1 MNLHSALPDSRSPAA
16 GSSGWKSASRK
27 LPVSGSPRGGLR
39 KSGFTLIEVML
50 ATMILAMGLGMILMG
65 VSQCLGVAKAARVFD
80 TTRNL
85 LSQVEAENPI
95 EIVEEID
102 EIEGH
107 GDFEE
112 AKYRGYSWKRTVEEE
127 GDKKY
132 GLFKITTTV
141 TWSENEKESSESVV
155 TYRYSEKEASKAI
168 K

>member
-1 MNLHSALPDSRSPAA
+1 MNCRSPIADRRLPAA
-16 GSSGWKSASRK
+16 VSSGWKSASRK
-27 LPVSGSPRGGLR
+27 FPATGNRQ
-39 KSGFTLIEVML
+39 SGFTLIEVML
-50 ATMILAMGLGMILMG
+50 ATMILAMGLGMVMMG

-102 EIEGH
+102 EIADS
-107 GDFEE
+107 GDFEDP
-112 AKYRGYSWKRTVEEE
+112 KYRGYSWKRTVEEE

-141 TWSENEKESSESVV
+141 TWAENEKESSESLV
-155 TYRYSEKEASKAI
+155 TFRYSEKEASKAR
-168 K
+168 